1 MTHTRRWTR
10 PLIATWPLLVALL
23 AFATI
28 SHDVA
33 MAAHT
38 HETPIPAGV
47 VEANIAHAFTGMH
60 EGIPPETNLATHLP
74 TTDSTCPT
82 DSCPDLTDCGLAR
95 VSNPIPAPDLHPLA
109 TGLIDSAS
117 CLHRATKSDTLV
129 SSIEPVHPPGVRR
142 ALLQVFLN

>member
-60 EGIPPETNLATHLP
+60 EGIPPEP
-74 TTDSTCPT
+74 TLLLHYSRGIVAFMPPLGD
-82 DSCPDLTDCGLAR
+82 
-95 VSNPIPAPDLHPLA
+95 IPAWAKPIVAAVLR
-109 TGLIDSAS
+109 TSG
-117 CLHRATKSDTLV
+117 
-129 SSIEPVHPPGVRR
+129 
-142 ALLQVFLN
+142 